1 MADWL
6 LLRLPADETA
16 PASWAVADAHG
27 QLLSV
32 PSQDTGGGLH
42 TMATGRKVALLV
54 PAGEVSFFD
63 APLPA
68 GNETRLQ
75 QLAPFALEDQ
85 VSQDIDTLHFA
96 VGARDA
102 VSGTVPVAVMERAQM
117 RHWLE
122 RAATLQLTPH
132 AVYAESDLA
141 PVLPGHVTMLVA
153 GEQLLLRNDQSR
165 PLVLPAA
172 DPSLALDML
181 LGTAEAISQINLTV
195 YVGPGDW
202 QKYSQVLE
210 PLRERVTSFKVQM
223 SNGGILAQLAQGL
236 AYSAPINLLQG
247 EFKPRGSARTNW
259 QAWRWVAGLAA
270 TLLVLHAG
278 GSWWQLHRLRQAS
291 NEVDAATAQLYG
303 SMFPGQ
309 RMGSAPRRALEKRLA
324 AVAGGGGSQGELLHL
339 LAAVAAAKQNV
350 PVTQLQS
357 LNFKPGSMQ
366 LKLTAPDASTLEQF
380 NQALRASG
388 YKAELTSGAQRGAS
402 YEGQVELK
410 GAGS

>member
-6 LLRLPADETA
+6 LLRLPVEEDA
-16 PASWAVADAHG
+16 PVSWAVADSHG

-42 TMATGRKVALLV
+42 TMATGRKVALLI

-63 APLPA
+63 VPLPA

-102 VSGTVPVAVMERAQM
+102 ASGMVPVAVMERSQM
-117 RHWLE
+117 QQWLD
-122 RAATLQLTPH
+122 RATALQLMPH
-132 AVYAESDLA
+132 AVYAESDLS

-153 GEQLLLRNDQSR
+153 GDQLLLRNDQAR

-181 LGTAEAISQINLTV
+181 LGSPENIAQANLTV

-210 PLRERVTSFKVQM
+210 PLRERVASFKVQL

-236 AYSAPINLLQG
+236 AHSAPINLLQG
-247 EFKPRGSARTNW
+247 PFKPRGASVTNW

-270 TLLVLHAG
+270 ALLVLHG
-278 GSWWQLHRLRQAS
+278 VGSWWQLHKLRQAS
-291 NEVDAATAQLYG
+291 NEVTAAMAQLYG
-303 SMFPGQ
+303 SIFPGQ
-309 RMGSAPRRALEKRLA
+309 RMGNSPRRTLEKRLA

-350 PVTQLQS
+350 PVAQLES
-357 LNFKPGSMQ
+357 LTFKPGSMQ
-366 LKLTAPDASTLEQF
+366 LKLTAPDATTLEQF

-388 YKAELTSGAQRGAS
+388 YKADLTSGTARGTA

>member
-6 LLRLPADETA
+6 LLRLPSEDDA
-16 PASWAVADAHG
+16 PLSWAIADAHG

-32 PSQDTGGGLH
+32 PSQDTGAGLH

-63 APLPA
+63 VPLPA
-68 GNETRLQ
+68 GNEIRLQ

-102 VSGTVPVAVMERAQM
+102 ASGTVPVAVMERAQM
-117 RHWLE
+117 QQRME
-122 RAATLQLTPH
+122 RATALQLAPN

-181 LGTAEAISQINLTV
+181 LGTAETISQIHLTV

-210 PLRERVTSFKVQM
+210 PLRERVASFKVQL
-223 SNGGILAQLAQGL
+223 SSGGILAQLAQGL
-236 AYSAPINLLQG
+236 AFSAPINLLQG
-247 EFKPRGSARTNW
+247 DFKPRSSARGNW

-270 TLLVLHAG
+270 ALLVLHGA
-278 GSWWQLHRLRQAS
+278 GSWWQLHTLRKASAQAQ
-291 NEVDAATAQLYG
+291 AAMAQLYG
-303 SMFPGQ
+303 SIFPGQ
-309 RMGSAPRRALEKRLA
+309 RMGSAPRRALEQRLA

-366 LKLTAPDASTLEQF
+366 LKLTAPDAATLEQF

-388 YKAELTSGAQRGAS
+388 YQAELTSGTARGAV
-402 YEGQVELK
+402 YEGQIELK
-410 GAGS
+410 GMGS

>member
-6 LLRLPADETA
+6 LLRLPAEEDA
-16 PASWAVADAHG
+16 PLSWAVADARG

-63 APLPA
+63 VPLPA
-68 GNETRLQ
+68 GNEARLL

-85 VSQDIDTLHFA
+85 VSQDVDTLHFA
-96 VGARDA
+96 VGMRDA
-102 VSGTVPVAVMERAQM
+102 ATGTVPVAVMEHTQMQQWLDRAM
-117 RHWLE
+117 
-122 RAATLQLTPH
+122 ALQLAPH

-153 GEQLLLRNDQSR
+153 GEQLLLRNDQTR

-181 LGTAEAISQINLTV
+181 LGTPENISQINLTV

-202 QKYSQVLE
+202 QKYSSVLE
-210 PLRERVTSFKVQM
+210 PLRERVASFKVQL
-223 SNGGILAQLAQGL
+223 SSGGILAQLAQGL

-247 EFKPRGSARTNW
+247 EFKPRSATRGNW
-259 QAWRWVAGLAA
+259 QAWRWVAALAA
-270 TLLVLHAG
+270 ALLVLHAA
-278 GSWWQLHRLRQAS
+278 GSWWQLHTLRQTS
-291 NEVDAATAQLYG
+291 KTVDAATAQLYG

-350 PVTQLQS
+350 PMTQLES
-357 LNFKPGSMQ
+357 LTFKPGGMQ

-388 YKAELTSGAQRGAS
+388 YKAELTSGTARGSGYA
-402 YEGQVELK
+402 GQVDIK
-410 GAGS
+410 GTGS